1 MEKLKA
7 IFKKA
12 WPYQDDAMQLP
23 VTDLAAA
30 IPFYETIMG
39 FRLVLRKDSP
49 VKSAEF
55 SRDDIQI
62 GLAENGEDPTQD
74 GCFFE
79 VDNLEKALMELK
91 GNGLTKELT
100 DIKPQM
106 HGTTSWKVF
115 FIVSPNGL
123 CYCLGER
130 QKINRD
136 V

>member
-12 WPYQDDAMQLP
+12 WPYQDDAMQIP
-23 VTDLAAA
+23 VSDLAAA
-30 IPFYETIMG
+30 IPFYEMIMG

-115 FIVSPNGL
+115 FIVA
-123 CYCLGER
+123 
-130 QKINRD
+130 
-136 V
+136 